1 MNEIRSLRAA
11 FGLAVCSW
19 GLAASAWAADDR
31 RPNVLFLL
39 ADDMRAD
46 SIAALG
52 NPDVKTPHLDGLV
65 RAGRVFTNAYCF
77 GANQPAVCTP
87 SRNML
92 LSGRTYFR
100 WQGPLAPA
108 KRANLP
114 RSFNQ
119 LGYATYHHGKRGN
132 TATAIQKLFEVDKYV
147 ADERDRTSG
156 EPGREIVDQ
165 AVEFLRRRDRE
176 RPFCMYLAFS
186 NPHDPRVAAPE
197 YRALYEAEN
206 LKLPANYLPLHPF
219 DNGELEIRD
228 ERLAPWPRSEAE
240 IRRHLHDY
248 YATVSGLDHH
258 LGRLLAALEELEL
271 RKDTIIVFAADHGLA
286 LGSHGLMGK
295 QNLYEHSMKAPLVFA
310 GPGIVA
316 GASEALVYLHDIF
329 PTLCELAGAAVPPG
343 LDGQSLA
350 PLLRGESATTRPTLF
365 LAYRDVQ
372 RAVRNERFKLIRYPQ
387 VDVTQLFD
395 LESDP
400 HETRNLAADPAYGV
414 TLAELQRALA
424 GWQESQEDATPWRA
438 ETLRSREWH
447 PPQSGA
453 N

>member
-1 MNEIRSLRAA
+1 MSKIRSA
-11 FGLAVCSW
+11 FSALAFW
-19 GLAASAWAADDR
+19 FLTAASAWAADDR

-108 KRANLP
+108 ERANLP

-119 LGYATYHHGKRGN
+119 FGYATYHHGKRGN

-165 AVEFLRRRDRE
+165 AVAFLHKRDRE
-176 RPFCMYLAFS
+176 RPFCLYLAFS

-206 LKLPANYLPLHPF
+206 LQLPANYLPLHPF

-240 IRRHLHDY
+240 IRRQLHDY

-258 LGRLLAALEELEL
+258 LGRLLAALDELEL
-271 RKDTIIVFAADHGLA
+271 RKDTIIVFSADHGLA

-316 GASEALVYLHDIF
+316 GTSDALVYLHDIF

-400 HETRNLAADPAYGV
+400 HETRNLAADPAYGD
-414 TLAELQRALA
+414 TLTELQRDLA
-424 GWQESQEDATPWRA
+424 GWQESQGDATPWRA
-438 ETLRSREWH
+438 ETLRSRQWH
-447 PPQSGA
+447 PPQRGT